1 MNQDSFMHKATHTQS
16 PLSAFCHL
24 IYKSV
29 GVLFTVNIANTEA
42 AGIITVRKN
51 TQETEKHFSA
61 SLPSSKLGKILK
73 TSLN

>member
-29 GVLFTVNIANTEA
+29 GGIANTEA
-42 AGIITVRKN
+42 AGIITARKN